1 MRLHHTERLTESVS
15 RLSAEFLTRHPNEA
29 LVTVT
34 GTRLDQSGRSAT
46 VFVTV
51 YPATSGTQALA
62 EIRILRSELRNF
74 LDTRL
79 RGNSLTHI
87 DFALDARNKI

>member
-1 MRLHHTERLTESVS
+1 MRRHHTERLTESVS
-15 RLSAEFLTRHPNEA
+15 CLSAEFLTRHPNEA

-51 YPATSGTQALA
+51 YPATSGAQALA

-87 DFALDARNKI
+87 DFALDARSK